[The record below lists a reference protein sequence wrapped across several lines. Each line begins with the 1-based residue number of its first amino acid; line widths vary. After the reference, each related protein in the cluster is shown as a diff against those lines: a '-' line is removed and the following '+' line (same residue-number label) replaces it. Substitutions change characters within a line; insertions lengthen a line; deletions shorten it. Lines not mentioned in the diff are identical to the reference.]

1 MMLDRN
7 NKSLNIANVIN
18 NNINDEINKYQFTLD
33 VPTEIETQKDMEDVL
48 KNKHRIAT
56 SSLSPTPTPLRPQF
70 LSAKEINKIKRL
82 KETK

>member
-33 VPTEIETQKDMEDVL
+33 VPTEVETQKDMEDVL

-56 SSLSPTPTPLRPQF
+56 SSRSPTPTPLRPQL

>member
-56 SSLSPTPTPLRPQF
+56 SPLRPHL
-70 LSAKEINKIKRL
+70 LSAKELNKIKRL